1 MEMRTADVYSNLKNY
16 SCWDYKNYRLTK
28 DEAAKCVEAL
38 RCAVWHPVEFEG
50 LPKEE
55 GSYLCTVKWNSLK
68 MLLLLEFKDNLFN
81 TVDDGGY
88 IDRSIITAWAYPLE
102 PYEGE

>member
-28 DEAAKCVEAL
+28 DEADKCVEAL
-38 RCAVWHPVEFEG
+38 RCAVWHPVELEG

-55 GSYLCTVKWNSLK
+55 GSYLCTVGLSDQKSVVVVEIEN
-68 MLLLLEFKDNLFN
+68 DIYHIH
-81 TVDDGGY
+81 GGY
-88 IDRSIITAWAYPLE
+88 VDKFLITAWAYLPK
-102 PYEGE
+102 PYEGK